1 MKAHN
6 VLGKFGSS
14 LAFFSLFRSLV
25 GDART
30 KFPSFIEN
38 GFSVLFFLFSY
49 SPFVGL
55 FSGERKWECFVFVRH
70 RRRFREFN
78 NNVIRIIFGSSRRG
92 GAGVRVAFPYFVSF
106 SFHLVMNYM
115 YFVLPLGFCSHTIFL
130 CGIQFYYCRAI
141 KIKIIMEILSPSTE
155 PSRVER
161 WHLSAVWAD
170 MMSLS
175 HTVAQTIRYPN
186 FKAELFY
193 YSFNYFYEIFHSSD
207 CFDCSVLSQNWKLCA
222 QMQSWNLICERNL
235 FLSSVAK
242 AHGRFGNLFILKYL
256 ISTILPFNLYDCF

>member
-1 MKAHN
+1 MRGQSFHR
-6 VLGKFGSS
+6 S
-14 LAFFSLFRSLV
+14 LKMVFLFFFSFFLILRLLV
-25 GDART
+25 YLVVRE
-30 KFPSFIEN
+30 SE
-38 GFSVLFFLFSY
+38 SVLSSCGIVADSANSTIMWY
-49 SPFVGL
+49 VSSSAVAGA
-55 FSGERKWECFVFVRH
+55 VVR
-70 RRRFREFN
+70 
-78 NNVIRIIFGSSRRG
+78 V
-92 GAGVRVAFPYFVSF
+92 VRVAFPYFVSF

-155 PSRVER
+155 PNRVER